1 MNLWDTAQLGAQFA
15 RAGLAWWRRDTA
27 YPSPVPHNPRFASP
41 RDAVRLIRDG
51 DVLAVSGLGAH
62 QRAAILY
69 WAIGE
74 RFDATGH
81 PADLT
86 VMNLG
91 GHGGRG
97 FVPGTIEELA
107 RPGLC
112 TRLISSHF
120 ETMPAFLDLAAA
132 GECTV
137 HCVPLGVL
145 ALLYDALARGRDT
158 LLSTAGVGTFLD
170 PRAGRGSPLAD
181 GTDEQLVTPAGTRLR
196 YRIPKPDVV
205 IFNLPAADRRG
216 NLYATHA
223 AMIGDSVELARAARR
238 TGGRVIANVGRL
250 DEPGSAP
257 VLLPADLVD
266 AVVYHPDTEQ
276 TGAVFHRAPWLGIT
290 PDSDA
295 PIERGLERV
304 RFVNSLAPTIPR
316 RSAADRVLGR
326 LGAATLL
333 ANVPAGAPVSIGT
346 GLPEEVSAAVY
357 AHGLLDR
364 VTFLVESGTVGGLPV
379 PGVYFGAALSPQ
391 RIVSPATLFKGCARR
406 LDAACLGA
414 LQVDGD
420 GNVNVSKR
428 GDGLGHYVGPGGF
441 IDFTEA
447 ARTIIF
453 VTSWMHRGEVAVDDG
468 RIRIVRRG
476 RPKFVEHV
484 DEVTFNGP
492 RALRAGKRVWYLTH
506 VGVFRLTTR
515 GVALAAVMPGI
526 DVRRDVLSVARMR
539 IVLPRS
545 GRVPRL
551 PRALVT
557 GDALPVGRA
566 WPAALSVRAAR

>member
-1 MNLWDTAQLGAQFA
+1 MNFWDKAQLGAQFA

-27 YPSPVPHNPRFASP
+27 YPSPVPHNPTFKTP
-41 RDAVRLIRDG
+41 RDALRLIRDG

-86 VMNLG
+86 VINLG

-97 FVPGTIEELA
+97 VAPGTIEELA

-120 ETMPAFLDLAAA
+120 ETMPAFLDLAAT
-132 GECTV
+132 GDCTI
-137 HCVPLGVL
+137 HCVPLGVI

-158 LLSTAGVGTFLD
+158 VLTTTGVGTFLD
-170 PRAGRGSPLAD
+170 PRGGRGTPLAD
-181 GTDEQLVTPAGTRLR
+181 GTDEQLVTRVGTRLR

-223 AMIGDSVELARAARR
+223 AMIGDSAELARAARR
-238 TGGRVIANVGRL
+238 NGGRVIANVGRI
-250 DEPGSAP
+250 DEPGAAP
-257 VLLPADLVD
+257 IFLPADLVD
-266 AVVYHPDTEQ
+266 AVVFHPDTEQ
-276 TGAVFHRAPWLGIT
+276 TGAVFHRAPWLDVT
-290 PDSDA
+290 PDSEA

-304 RFVNSLAPTIPR
+304 RFVNSLIPTIPR
-316 RSAADRVLGR
+316 RSAADLALGR

-333 ANVPAGAPVSIGT
+333 ANVPAGASVSIGT
-346 GLPEEVSAAVY
+346 GLPEEVSAAAH

-364 VTFLVESGTVGGLPV
+364 VTFLVESGTIGGLPV
-379 PGVYFGAALSPQ
+379 PGAYFGAALHPQ
-391 RIVSPATLFKGCARR
+391 RIVSPAELFKCCARR
-406 LDAACLGA
+406 LDATCLGA

-428 GDGLGHYVGPGGF
+428 GEGLGHYVGPGGF

-453 VTSWMHRGEVAVDDG
+453 VTSWMHRGEVAVENG

-476 RPKFVEHV
+476 APKFVEHV

-492 RALRAGKRVWYLTH
+492 RALTAGKRVWYVTH
-506 VGVFRLTTR
+506 VGLFRLTAR
-515 GVALAAVMPGI
+515 GVELAAVMPGI
-526 DVRRDVLSVARMR
+526 DVRRDILRGARMP

-551 PRALVT
+551 PRGLVT
-557 GDALPVGRA
+557 GDALPLGRA
-566 WPAALSVRAAR
+566 WPASLSARAAR